1 MIHPLLSEALKEA
14 YLNYGSTTDVV
25 ETIEVSTS
33 AESLWLCT
41 GFSVFTA
48 TDENGVVRTF
58 QPVPFKFSL
67 PAQDTTGARSLN
79 IAIEN
84 VDGSV
89 IRFINSSRAA
99 NRVISVKYRTFLT
112 SDTSS
117 PQNPRPL
124 KLSLKSAVATLTGV
138 RFEAAI
144 ADVVNRSFP
153 NGIYTYARF
162 PGLRQ

>member
-1 MIHPLLSEALKEA
+1 MSHPLLSEALKEA
-14 YLNYGSTTDVV
+14 YLNYGTTADVV
-25 ETIEVSTS
+25 ETIEISTS
-33 AESLWLCT
+33 TENLFLCT

-48 TDENGVVRTF
+48 TDETATVRTF
-58 QPVPFKFSL
+58 QPVPFKFAL

-79 IAIEN
+79 ISIEN

-89 IRFINSSRAA
+89 IRFINTARSA
-99 NRVISVKYRTFLT
+99 NQPISVKYRTFLA
-112 SDTSS
+112 SDPSS

-124 KLSLKSAVATLTGV
+124 KLSLKSAVATLSGV

-153 NGIYTYARF
+153 NAFYTYARF

>member
-1 MIHPLLSEALKEA
+1 MSHPLLSEALKEA
-14 YLNYGSTTDVV
+14 YLNYGSTADVV

-48 TDENGVVRTF
+48 TDENGVARTF

>member
-1 MIHPLLSEALKEA
+1 MSHPLLSEALKEA
-14 YLNYGSTTDVV
+14 YLNYGSNSDVV

-33 AESLWLCT
+33 AESIWLCT

-67 PAQDTTGARSLN
+67 PSQDTTGARSLN

-89 IRFINSSRAA
+89 IRFINSARAA
-99 NRVISVKYRTFLT
+99 NCVISVKYRTFLA

>member
-1 MIHPLLSEALKEA
+1 MSHPLLSEALKEA

-48 TDENGVVRTF
+48 TDENGVIRTF

-99 NRVISVKYRTFLT
+99 NQVISVKYRTFLT

-153 NGIYTYARF
+153 NGIYTYAKF

>member
-1 MIHPLLSEALKEA
+1 MSNPLLSEALKEA
-14 YLNYGSTTDVV
+14 YLNYGATADVV

-33 AESLWLCT
+33 AESLWFCT
-41 GFSVFTA
+41 GFNVFTA
-48 TDENGVVRTF
+48 TDENDVARTF
-58 QPVPFKFSL
+58 HPVPFKFAL

-79 IAIEN
+79 ITVEN

-89 IRFINSSRAA
+89 IRFINSARLAGLPITV
-99 NRVISVKYRTFLT
+99 RYRTFLT

-138 RFEAAI
+138 RFEAALV
-144 ADVVNRSFP
+144 DVVNRSFP
-153 NGIYTYARF
+153 NAFYTYARF

>member
-1 MIHPLLSEALKEA
+1 MSNPLLSEALKEA
-14 YLNYGSTTDVV
+14 YLNYGANADVV

-33 AESLWLCT
+33 EESLFLCT
-41 GFSVFTA
+41 GFNQFTA
-48 TDENGVVRTF
+48 KDEDGITRTF
-58 QPVPFKFSL
+58 QPVPFKFAL

-79 IAIEN
+79 ISIEN

-89 IRFINSSRAA
+89 IRFINTARAA
-99 NRVISVKYRTFLT
+99 NRPISIKYRTFLA
-112 SDTSS
+112 SDTTS

-124 KLSLKSAVATLTGV
+124 KLSLKSAVATLSGV

-153 NGIYTYARF
+153 NAFYTYARF

>member
-1 MIHPLLSEALKEA
+1 MSHPLLSEALKEA
-14 YLNYGSTTDVV
+14 YLNYGSNSDVV

-33 AESLWLCT
+33 AESIWLCT
-41 GFSVFTA
+41 GFNVFIA
-48 TDENGVVRTF
+48 TDENSVVRTF

-67 PAQDTTGARSLN
+67 PSQDTTGARSLN

-89 IRFINSSRAA
+89 IRFINSARATK
-99 NRVISVKYRTFLT
+99 RVISVKYRTFLA

>member
-1 MIHPLLSEALKEA
+1 MSHPLLSEALKEA

-48 TDENGVVRTF
+48 TDENGVIRTF

-67 PAQDTTGARSLN
+67 PAQDTSGARSLN

-153 NGIYTYARF
+153 NGIYTYAKF